1 MDAFFKIGTEESIS
15 MVKLKTRAFT
25 LIELL
30 VVIAIIALLMG
41 ILMPA
46 LQKVR
51 AQGRSAACKAN
62 LHSWG
67 LIWRMYTDEADGKFA
82 PGNRVGWAR
91 GDWVLSLRK
100 YWADKNQ
107 ILLCPTATKR
117 LIVNGSESNHGSDIH
132 TYVQGNY
139 QGVDREVCSYGYNLW
154 LYTLPAGVGVLQGRP
169 AKLHF
174 RTINAGNMSNVPLVL
189 DSMWRGG
196 GPWYGDASGRST
208 DPSYNGI
215 RPPDFNGQW
224 SGANKEM
231 MHFAMDRHSK
241 GVNSVFV
248 DGSVRHVGIKGLW
261 RLKWHKKYEAAR
273 GYVGKWP
280 EWMAGY
286 SEK

>member
-1 MDAFFKIGTEESIS
+1 MSKPKD
-15 MVKLKTRAFT
+15 RAFT

-51 AQGRSAACKAN
+51 DQGRSTACKAN

-67 LIWRMYTDEADGKFA
+67 MIWRMYADEHDGQFS

-100 YWADKNQ
+100 YWADKDQ
-107 ILLCPTATKR
+107 ILLCPKATKR
-117 LIVNGSESNHGSDIH
+117 LMSGSSLQAWGSHIN

-139 QGVDREVCSYGYNLW
+139 QGQDQEECSYGYNLW
-154 LYTLPAGVGVLQGRP
+154 LFTLPSGLNALQGRP
-169 AKLHF
+169 ANLHF
-174 RTINAGNMSNVPLVL
+174 RTIHERNMVDVPLFL

-196 GPWYGDASGRST
+196 GPWYGDASGRSSN
-208 DPSYNGI
+208 PSYAGI
-215 RPPDFNGQW
+215 RPPDYNGQW
-224 SGANKEM
+224 INYNNEM

-241 GVNSVFV
+241 GVNSAFL
-248 DGSVRHVGIKGLW
+248 DGSVRHIGIKGLW
-261 RLKWHKKYEAAR
+261 KLKWHRLYEASR
-273 GYVGKWP
+273 GYVGTWP
-280 EWMAGY
+280 DWMAGY
-286 SEK
+286 PED

>member
-1 MDAFFKIGTEESIS
+1 M
-15 MVKLKTRAFT
+15 TRQQKMGFT

-51 AQGRSAACKAN
+51 DQGRSAACKSN

-67 LIWRMYTDEADGKFA
+67 LIWRMYADEHDGKFS

-100 YWADKNQ
+100 YWMDKDN
-107 ILLCPTATKR
+107 ILLCPKATKR
-117 LIVNGSESNHGSDIH
+117 LMVGSSEVAYGSDIH
-132 TYVQGNY
+132 TYIQGNY
-139 QGVDREVCSYGYNLW
+139 QGQDQEECSYGYNLW
-154 LYTLPAGVGVLQGRP
+154 LFTLPSGLPSLQGRP
-169 AKLHF
+169 ASLHF
-174 RTINAGNMSNVPLVL
+174 NNIYGKHMVNVPLFL

-196 GPWYGDASGRST
+196 GPWYGDATGRSSN
-208 DPSYNGI
+208 PAFNGI
-215 RPPDFNGQW
+215 KPPTSNGQW
-224 SGANKEM
+224 DGYNKEM

-241 GVNSVFV
+241 GVNGVFL
-248 DGSVRHVGIKGLW
+248 DGAVRHIGIKALW
-261 RLKWHKKYEAAR
+261 SLKWHRKYEASR
-273 GYVGKWP
+273 GFVGTWP

-286 SEK
+286 PEK

>member
-1 MDAFFKIGTEESIS
+1 MSKR
-15 MVKLKTRAFT
+15 KLQAFT

-51 AQGRSAACKAN
+51 DQGRSAACKSN

-67 LIWRMYTDEADGKFA
+67 LIWRMYADENEGKFS

-100 YWADKNQ
+100 YWMDKDN
-107 ILLCPTATKR
+107 ILLCPKATKR
-117 LIVNGSESNHGSDIH
+117 LYSGSSATPQAWGSHINS
-132 TYVQGNY
+132 YVQGNY
-139 QGVDREVCSYGYNLW
+139 QGQTAEECSYGYNLW
-154 LYTLPAGVGVLQGRP
+154 LFTLPSGVNALQGRP
-169 AKLHF
+169 RSLHF
-174 RTINAGNMSNVPLVL
+174 DNIYGKHMVDVPLFL

-196 GPWYGDASGRST
+196 GPWYGDESGRSSN
-208 DPSYNGI
+208 PNFAGI
-215 RPPDFNGQW
+215 RPPDYNGHW
-224 SGANKEM
+224 INWPNEM

-261 RLKWHKKYEAAR
+261 KLKWHRKYEASR
-273 GYVGKWP
+273 GYVGNWP
-280 EWMAGY
+280 EWMEGL

>member
-1 MDAFFKIGTEESIS
+1 MTTKKA
-15 MVKLKTRAFT
+15 RAFT

-62 LHSWG
+62 QHSWG
-67 LIWRMYTDEADGKFA
+67 LIWRMYTDESDGKFS

-100 YWADKNQ
+100 YWADKDQ
-107 ILLCPTATKR
+107 ILLCPSATKR
-117 LIVNGSESNHGSDIH
+117 LIENGSESNHGSDMH

-154 LYTLPAGVGVLQGRP
+154 LYTLPAGVSALQGRP
-169 AKLHF
+169 ANLHF
-174 RTINAGNMSNVPLVL
+174 RTINAGNMANVPLVL

-196 GPWYGDASGRST
+196 GPWYGDATGRST

-241 GVNSVFV
+241 GVNAVFV